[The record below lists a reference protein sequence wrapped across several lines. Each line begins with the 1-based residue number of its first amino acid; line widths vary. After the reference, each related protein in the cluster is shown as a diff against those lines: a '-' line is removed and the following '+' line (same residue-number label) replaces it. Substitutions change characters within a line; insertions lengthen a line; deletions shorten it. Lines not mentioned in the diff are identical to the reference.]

1 MASFQAK
8 TGWER
13 PRKREKKNY
22 RSDQF
27 LLDPKQRIPKK
38 QQKIQKIKKHHYGF
52 FSGQNGTGLTE
63 KKKKNIIVPI
73 SYYPTKNR
81 KFQNKSGEAK
91 KEKKKLL
98 FPFVPTRLGIEN
110 SDKIA
115 KNFKKF
121 KKIIMV
127 SFQAKT
133 GWDQLKKRKKNYR
146 SDQLLTKQEQ
156 KIPKKQQKNLKN

>member
-8 TGWER
+8 TSRER
-13 PRKREKKNY
+13 PRKR
-22 RSDQF
+22 
-27 LLDPKQRIPKK
+27 
-38 QQKIQKIKKHHYGF
+38 
-52 FSGQNGTGLTE
+52 
-63 KKKKNIIVPI
+63 
-73 SYYPTKNR
+73 
-81 KFQNKSGEAK
+81 
-91 KEKKKLL
+91 KKKLL

-133 GWDQLKKRKKNYR
+133 GWD
-146 SDQLLTKQEQ
+146 
-156 KIPKKQQKNLKN
+156 

>member
-8 TGWER
+8 TGR
-13 PRKREKKNY
+13 DSLRKR
-22 RSDQF
+22 
-27 LLDPKQRIPKK
+27 
-38 QQKIQKIKKHHYGF
+38 
-52 FSGQNGTGLTE
+52 
-63 KKKKNIIVPI
+63 KKNIIVPI

-156 KIPKKQQKNLKN
+156 KIPKKQQKNFKN

>member
-8 TGWER
+8 TSWER

-63 KKKKNIIVPI
+63 KKKKK
-73 SYYPTKNR
+73 Y
-81 KFQNKSGEAK
+81 
-91 KEKKKLL
+91 
-98 FPFVPTRLGIEN
+98 
-110 SDKIA
+110 
-115 KNFKKF
+115 
-121 KKIIMV
+121 
-127 SFQAKT
+127 
-133 GWDQLKKRKKNYR
+133 YR
-146 SDQLLTKQEQ
+146 SDQLLPDQEQ
-156 KIPKKQQKNLKN
+156 KIPKQVGRSQEREKIRKIAPISFYPTRNREFQKYNKKNSKN